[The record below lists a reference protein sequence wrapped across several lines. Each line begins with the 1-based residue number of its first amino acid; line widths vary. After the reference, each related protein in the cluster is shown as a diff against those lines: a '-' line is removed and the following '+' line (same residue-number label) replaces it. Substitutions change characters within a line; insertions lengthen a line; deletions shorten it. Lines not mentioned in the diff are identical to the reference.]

1 MRAPG
6 ALVVVLLFC
15 TAARADDTAPPV
27 ITHTPVAKGEKGKQ
41 TPVVARI
48 TDESKIFP
56 QVFYRFVAGAQYEKP
71 IDMKLVKGQKNQWGA
86 NLPPPP
92 GSVLEYYIEAYD
104 EFGNGPARAG
114 DPDKPFAIDFVPAEV
129 AQERSAPPP
138 ALPSRPPP
146 KPGAQAPGGGRL
158 WTWVVGGTGLGL
170 LAGGLVAGLAVK
182 SADDAYKARLAD
194 PSNNP
199 ATLQQ
204 QYDAN
209 HSLGTK
215 ATILTVAGLTLLAGG
230 VALYFVEA
238 PTGGGGVLAGE
249 EQRGGVGVA
258 VAPAN
263 GGAAVAVA
271 GRF

>member
-1 MRAPG
+1 
-6 ALVVVLLFC
+6 
-15 TAARADDTAPPV
+15 
-27 ITHTPVAKGEKGKQ
+27 KGEKGKQ
-41 TPVVARI
+41 TPVFARI

-56 QVFYRFVAGAQYEKP
+56 QLFYRFAAGAQYEKP
-71 IDMKLVKGQKNQWGA
+71 IDMKPVKGQRNQWGA

-92 GSVLEYYIEAYD
+92 GTVLEYYLEAYD

-114 DPDKPFAIDFVPAEV
+114 DPDKPFVVDFGPTEV
-129 AQERSAPPP
+129 AQDQQRVPAPVVPPRPSPRPSAQ
-138 ALPSRPPP
+138 
-146 KPGAQAPGGGRL
+146 GPGGGRL

-182 SADDAYKARLAD
+182 TADDAYKARLAD

-215 ATILTVAGLTLLAGG
+215 ATILTIAGATLLAGG
-230 VALYFVEA
+230 VALYFIEA
-238 PTGGGGVLAGE
+238 PKGGGGGLAGD
-249 EQRGGVGVA
+249 EQRGGVGIA
-258 VAPAN
+258 VAPA
-263 GGAAVAVA
+263 GG
-271 GRF
+271 G

>member
-1 MRAPG
+1 MRALRTG
-6 ALVVVLLFC
+6 AAVAILSLC
-15 TAARADDTAPPV
+15 TSARADDTSAPV
-27 ITHTPVAKGEKGKQ
+27 IAHTPVAKGEKGKQ
-41 TPVVARI
+41 TPVFARI

-56 QVFYRFVAGAQYEKP
+56 QVFYRFAAGAPYEKP
-71 IDMKLVKGQKNQWGA
+71 IDMKPVKSQRSQWGA

-92 GSVLEYYIEAYD
+92 GNTLEYYIEAYD

-114 DPDKPFAIDFVPAEV
+114 DPDKPFAVDFGPPEV
-129 AQERSAPPP
+129 AQEQPRLPLPPP
-138 ALPSRPPP
+138 PRPPP
-146 KPGAQAPGGGRL
+146 KPPPGGGRL
-158 WTWVVGGTGLGL
+158 WTWVAGGTGLGL

-199 ATLQQ
+199 TTLKQ

-215 ATILTVAGLTLLAGG
+215 ATILTIAGATLLAGG
-230 VALYFVEA
+230 VALYFIEA
-238 PTGGGGVLAGE
+238 PKGGGGAVAGDE
-249 EQRGGVGVA
+249 PRDDVRVA
-258 VAPAN
+258 VAPAG
-263 GGAAVAVA
+263 GGAAVSVA